1 MTPNIDDRSY
11 PPGEGRRKHMA
22 QCATCS
28 AEAPAGIR
36 WCGICHANVVDPAVG
51 RLASPGRR
59 LAAHVC
65 DVAIPVAAFVTVVGV
80 AGVGA
85 ASGSEAGF
93 GLGGLTAFALLVA
106 YVVWAL
112 KLFSHG
118 TTPGKNALGM
128 RVVTESGVAAGFGAM
143 LLREWIGKWL
153 SSLVLGLGFLWIL
166 FDRDRQGWHDK
177 LGTTYVVQ
185 S

>member
-1 MTPNIDDRSY
+1 M
-11 PPGEGRRKHMA
+11 
-22 QCATCS
+22 ATCTS
-28 AEAPAGIR
+28 CNGELAAGIR
-36 WCGICHANVVDPAVG
+36 WCGICHTNTIDPGVG

-59 LAAHVC
+59 LAAQVC
-65 DVAIPVAAFVTVVGV
+65 DGIIPFFAFFTMLGVVGAGAATGSD
-80 AGVGA
+80 AGVG
-85 ASGSEAGF
+85 
-93 GLGGLTAFALLVA
+93 LGALTAFGLFVG

-112 KLFSHG
+112 KLFARG

-128 RVVTESGVAAGFGAM
+128 RVVKESGVNAGFGAM
-143 LLREWIGKWL
+143 LLREWIGKAI

-166 FDRDRQGWHDK
+166 FDKDRQGWHDK